1 LGQNIGDQGTAR
13 SVPPMTPV
21 RILNAAMSKK
31 AQIFLQTKQAMFAY
45 SSSLICLV
53 GFFLWT
59 MLVHYNGKIDWE
71 YLGYATSHIV
81 LISAVPAI
89 LIYFIKRS
97 KWYFSIMTGAVV
109 GFLVAILVVKIKIGF

>member
-1 LGQNIGDQGTAR
+1 MVLTDFFHCFRKVLPGGSICYSFHGAPPVPVQETVRIKVANVNIKLQTNKALHQIR
-13 SVPPMTPV
+13 AMERPSQVRACV

-45 SSSLICLV
+45 SSSLICLL

-71 YLGYATSHIV
+71 Y
-81 LISAVPAI
+81 
-89 LIYFIKRS
+89 
-97 KWYFSIMTGAVV
+97 
-109 GFLVAILVVKIKIGF
+109 